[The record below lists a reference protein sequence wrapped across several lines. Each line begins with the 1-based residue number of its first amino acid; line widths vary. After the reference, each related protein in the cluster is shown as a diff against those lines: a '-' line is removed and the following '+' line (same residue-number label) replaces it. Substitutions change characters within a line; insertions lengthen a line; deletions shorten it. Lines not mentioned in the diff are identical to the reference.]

1 MGEKEIH
8 KTQPLP
14 VTLGAAGRLCDWTG
28 GGSFPP
34 HPSPTHVPEHLAAS
48 ISLAL
53 SKPLVPVT
61 SPPGYLLL
69 NQIIWKKD
77 PNAFKTQRNVF
88 IIAEDS
94 RDMTFKS

>member
-14 VTLGAAGRLCDWTG
+14 VMLEAAGR
-28 GGSFPP
+28 SFPP
-34 HPSPTHVPEHLAAS
+34 HPNPTHILEHLAAS

-77 PNAFKTQRNVF
+77 PNAFKTQRDVF

-94 RDMTFKS
+94 RDTTFKS